1 MPRDPLSRTLDG
13 FLNLF
18 RRKPPVPQAPP
29 APPAPAEPPP
39 PEQPP
44 LRVTSH
50 VSRDLLQNAAYFS
63 ALPRAVAEYV
73 TNAIDSGEPGKA
85 VHCDVTLSPA
95 EVVIAD
101 DGSGMTYTEL
111 SNFFQ
116 MHGENL
122 QRKRGRSVRGRF
134 GTGKSAAFGIASSL
148 QIETVRA
155 GLRSLVELQR
165 ADVESARDGQPIP
178 VRTLAADQPAPD
190 APSGTVIRIRD
201 LLIASPDPRE
211 VQDYIE
217 KLLSQHLRT
226 HRVRV
231 NGQRCR
237 YRMPPAELTFD
248 FQPPQDVGA
257 LLGRAKCR
265 LRVSPDELGRED
277 NVIAVFCHGYLHATT
292 LAGRGRLPLVEYL
305 FGEVEVPA
313 LDDEQAT
320 VPAFDNT
327 RSLAL
332 NPNNPRVQ
340 VLETWLG
347 ACIDD
352 VLARLEQREQRRRKA
367 REARLLRSVAGR
379 IKSFLD
385 DDFLAIQA
393 SLPWASLPSARKP
406 EPPEPAPDAPG
417 KKRRPPAPRAKPGL
431 IRRGWNWLRRLLGL
445 EKRRPPA
452 PLRPPPGGL
461 VAFEIRYVRL
471 GAQAARAAYDR
482 QQGVISLNR
491 DHPQLRTAEREA
503 GLGSNTYRMLSFDIA
518 FTEYALAVVDD
529 LARQAAAFHQPL
541 DGSAL
546 VQQILDR
553 LGRKAAGDLE
563 ARLPAAEPGDEP

>member
-18 RRKPPVPQAPP
+18 RRKPPVLPAPVQPP
-29 APPAPAEPPP
+29 APPPEP
-39 PEQPP
+39 EKPP

-85 VHCDVTLSPA
+85 VHCEVTVSPA
-95 EVVIAD
+95 EVSIAD

-178 VRTLAADQPAPD
+178 VRTLAADQPAPG

-201 LLIASPDPRE
+201 LLIASPDPHE

-313 LDDEQAT
+313 LDDEGAL

-347 ACIDD
+347 ACIDE

-385 DDFLAIQA
+385 EDFLAIQA

-417 KKRRPPAPRAKPGL
+417 KKRRPPPAPRPKPGL
-431 IRRGWNWLRRLLGL
+431 IRRGWHWLRRLLGL
-445 EKRRPPA
+445 EERRQPA
-452 PLRPPPGGL
+452 PLRPSPGGL
-461 VAFEIRYVRL
+461 VAFEIRYARL
-471 GAQAARAAYDR
+471 GAAAARAAYDR
-482 QQGVISLNR
+482 QQGVITLNR